1 MSLASETDQPL
12 ADAIEPERNSSATAS
27 LPLREQERLEGSVGY
42 LKLLFEAARDKDC
55 NSPAARDAHA
65 RTISPH
71 NTGRTVDQAE
81 GDPRAPAIAGARL
94 GRFEVIRKIGQG
106 GHSVVFLAHDPILNR
121 DVALKVPR
129 PEFLLTPEMGRFLR
143 EGQAVALLN
152 HPNVLAVYEAA
163 EIGPVCYIAE
173 AYAPGGSLA
182 NWLAGQTE
190 PVSPNTAAAIVADL
204 AEGVEHAHSRG
215 ILHRDL
221 KPSNVLLEPR
231 EDSAG
236 EAARDQEAVLDF
248 VPKLADFG
256 IAKILE
262 GESNETRTGA
272 VLGTA
277 SYMSPEQATAQNDL
291 VGTGSDVYSLGAILY
306 ELLTRKV
313 VFAGGSYLET
323 LRLVTQ
329 TEPTPLAKLRTGIPR
344 DLDAI
349 CMKCLEK
356 DPRRRYPS
364 AFALTQDLRRFLAGE
379 LTEARPVGTLERFVR
394 WAKRKPTT
402 AALVGVCVVGA
413 TALLSVCLWYNARL
427 SRLLVESEADRERAE
442 ASERLALDRE
452 DLAMEHVY
460 ASRIATAQE
469 AWNQGNMS
477 DVEEMLSELT
487 PLAGQRDRRSIE
499 WSYLRG
505 LVNNAS
511 TRLSGHRGRAAAVE
525 YSGDASLVAS
535 GGKDGTVRLWNAV
548 THQPNRVWNVGEK
561 NEVNAVTFSPDGRTL
576 AAATDDGTVILWH
589 VENGA
594 ERGRL
599 QKQPGWVADVTFS
612 PDGKLIASVGSDK
625 TVRLWDSATLRP
637 KAALAGH
644 RDIVRGAR
652 FLLGGALLTTTSE
665 DQTLRLWDMATMRCV
680 RVEKLQP
687 PKGHDNARTTSLA
700 VSTDGK
706 SLVVCMGTVSIWT
719 VESPDLLKPVTAF
732 FAPAVRCATFSRD
745 GRSLLIGTDDAKLWK
760 WEIAKQEFSGVHRGH
775 REQILA
781 VAASPRADEVVTA
794 SRDGDVRIWTDKS
807 GQPFQTLTTFR
818 WEPVAFDVS
827 PSGESLA
834 LMGTQGEIVI
844 VDSANGTR
852 QGHWIDK
859 RNERGS
865 VAYFAS
871 GHRLLVSREG
881 AGCRVCDVATGKCVA
896 DFPELY
902 GRALPT
908 VEGTRFVA
916 ATDNFLEVFDFETR
930 QRLARSKF
938 SSTVT
943 NVRFTSDGRH
953 LAVGGHAGEIWIC
966 DGQDLHVERQLVGHR
981 DHVSSLVFAKNHLWL
996 CTRSDDYSVRL
1007 WDWQT
1012 GMPLRTFTNES
1023 GSASPFEFTPDDR
1036 TVIGATGNG
1045 SVLTWNS
1052 ATGRKTLNWQFAQ
1065 PTVARLSRDGRKIY
1079 VLNWSPDEG
1088 TGAIHVINIGA
1099 TPST

>member
-1 MSLASETDQPL
+1 M
-12 ADAIEPERNSSATAS
+12 
-27 LPLREQERLEGSVGY
+27 
-42 LKLLFEAARDKDC
+42 
-55 NSPAARDAHA
+55 
-65 RTISPH
+65 
-71 NTGRTVDQAE
+71 
-81 GDPRAPAIAGARL
+81 

-173 AYAPGGSLA
+173 AYVRGGSLA

-190 PVSPNTAAAIVADL
+190 PVSPITAAAIVADL

-231 EDSAG
+231 EDLAG

-277 SYMSPEQATAQNDL
+277 SYMSPEQAAAQNEL
-291 VGTGSDVYSLGAILY
+291 VGTASDVYSLGAILY

-329 TEPTPLAKLRTGIPR
+329 TEPTPLAKLRAGIPR

-379 LTEARPVGTLERFVR
+379 PTQARPVGTLERFVR
-394 WAKRKPTT
+394 WAKRKPT
-402 AALVGVCVVGA
+402 AASLVGVCVVGA
-413 TALLSVCLWYNARL
+413 TALFSVCLWYNARL

-477 DVEEMLSELT
+477 DVEEILSELT

-525 YSGDASLVAS
+525 YSSDASLVAS

-548 THQPNRVWNVGEK
+548 THQPIRVWNVGEK

-576 AAATDDGTVILWH
+576 AAATDDGTVVLWH

-644 RDIVRGAR
+644 RDTVRGAR
-652 FLLGGALLTTTSE
+652 FLLNGALLATTSE
-665 DQTLRLWDMATMRCV
+665 DQTLRLWDIATTRCV
-680 RVEKLQP
+680 RIEKLQP
-687 PKGHDNARTTSLA
+687 PKGHENARTTSLA

-719 VESPDLLKPVTAF
+719 VEFARPAEAGHSILHSRRALRDIFARWQVPPDRNRRRQTLEMGDRET
-732 FAPAVRCATFSRD
+732 R
-745 GRSLLIGTDDAKLWK
+745 
-760 WEIAKQEFSGVHRGH
+760 VHRGTS
-775 REQILA
+775 RP
-781 VAASPRADEVVTA
+781 SGADPCRRCLA
-794 SRDGDVRIWTDKS
+794 SRRRSGDGLS
-807 GQPFQTLTTFR
+807 GWRRPDL
-818 WEPVAFDVS
+818 
-827 PSGESLA
+827 
-834 LMGTQGEIVI
+834 
-844 VDSANGTR
+844 
-852 QGHWIDK
+852 
-859 RNERGS
+859 
-865 VAYFAS
+865 
-871 GHRLLVSREG
+871 
-881 AGCRVCDVATGKCVA
+881 
-896 DFPELY
+896 
-902 GRALPT
+902 
-908 VEGTRFVA
+908 
-916 ATDNFLEVFDFETR
+916 
-930 QRLARSKF
+930 
-938 SSTVT
+938 
-943 NVRFTSDGRH
+943 
-953 LAVGGHAGEIWIC
+953 
-966 DGQDLHVERQLVGHR
+966 DGQVGATVSDV
-981 DHVSSLVFAKNHLWL
+981 DHVSLGA
-996 CTRSDDYSVRL
+996 SDIRC
-1007 WDWQT
+1007 
-1012 GMPLRTFTNES
+1012 R
-1023 GSASPFEFTPDDR
+1023 
-1036 TVIGATGNG
+1036 
-1045 SVLTWNS
+1045 
-1052 ATGRKTLNWQFAQ
+1052 TGRRVSGCHGNA
-1065 PTVARLSRDGRKIY
+1065 GRN
-1079 VLNWSPDEG
+1079 L
-1088 TGAIHVINIGA
+1088 HR
-1099 TPST
+1099 